1 MDRRIERE
9 IIWIM
14 DIRFYFLVT
23 LHYEQFVNVKLV
35 EWSTVILINYGVED
49 KIVALL
55 INEKPI
61 H

>member
-49 KIVALL
+49 KMVALL

>member
-1 MDRRIERE
+1 
-9 IIWIM
+9 M